1 MTTKSFRAK
10 LQRPEGSGTWTFV
23 MVPFDVESMYGRRG
37 RIPVRATID
46 GHAIQSSLMPHG
58 DGRHFIVVKK
68 ELRERIGKDAG
79 AVVNVE
85 LRQDTRPRVVT
96 LPDDFVSAMNG
107 SPNVKTLFDGL
118 SYSYRKEYVQWIEGA
133 KRSET
138 RERRIHQA
146 VEMIAS
152 GKRAKGS

>member
-1 MTTKSFRAK
+1 
-10 LQRPEGSGTWTFV
+10 
-23 MVPFDVESMYGRRG
+23 
-37 RIPVRATID
+37 
-46 GHAIQSSLMPHG
+46 MPYG

-68 ELRERIGKDAG
+68 ELRERIGKEAG

-85 LRQDTRPRVVT
+85 LRKDTRPRVMT
-96 LPDDFVSAMNG
+96 PPDDFVSAMNRNQ
-107 SPNVKTLFDGL
+107 NVKTIFDGL
-118 SYSYRKEYVQWIEGA
+118 SYSRRKEYVQWIEGA

-152 GKRAKGS
+152 GKRPKRS